1 MENMGTS
8 PHIVCLEECH
18 CPIPKFPFP
27 HTYRGYTSSTREDVA
42 TRLQNADIAITTII
56 PITCEV
62 LDQCP
67 RLKCVYAMA
76 TGTEWV
82 DLEGFRKRGVTVV
95 RAPQSNV
102 DAVSEHAIA
111 LYFASRRKIVEMH
124 NRCMSTDEYAEQG
137 TLTHHFPAPPPSCS
151 SETLAIIGY
160 GFLGKKV
167 EKLARALG
175 MTVVIADR
183 KGSQDLREGRVDFE
197 TALKRASVAIV
208 TIAKTRDTIDLI
220 DEKELRMMRSDAIL
234 INVSRGGIINE
245 KALISALRQGEIGGA
260 ATDVF
265 GKEPPARNTSLLC
278 EDIPNLTVSPHLAW
292 FSGQTI
298 QNLQDL
304 LVRGL
309 DAYVRGSPINTV

>member
-1 MENMGTS
+1 MSSG

-42 TRLQNADIAITTII
+42 NRLQDADIAITTII
-56 PITCEV
+56 PISCAV

-82 DLEGFRKRGVTVV
+82 DLEGFRKRGVTVI

-102 DAVSEHAIA
+102 DAVSEHAMA
-111 LYFASRRKIVEMH
+111 LYLASRRKIVEMH
-124 NRCMSTDEYAEQG
+124 NRCMRSNEYAEKG
-137 TLTHHFPAPPPSCS
+137 TLTHYFPAPPPSCS
-151 SETLAIIGY
+151 SETLVIIGY

-167 EKLARALG
+167 EKIASALG
-175 MTVVIADR
+175 MQVIIADR
-183 KGSQDLREGRVDFE
+183 KGTPRESLREGRMEFE
-197 TALKRASVAIV
+197 AALKQASVVIV

-220 DEKELRMMRSDAIL
+220 DEKELRMMRSDAIVV
-234 INVSRGGIINE
+234 NVSRGGIVNE
-245 KALISALRQGEIGGA
+245 KALVSALRQGEIGGA

-265 GKEPPARNTSLLC
+265 ENEPPQRNTSLLY

-292 FSGQTI
+292 YSDQTI
-298 QNLQDL
+298 RNLQDL

-309 DAYVRGSPINTV
+309 DAYLRGSPINTV